1 MVDWDRIK
9 KDYVEGRGTQ
19 RELAS
24 RYGVNR
30 SALGMRAARE
40 DWTGQRMALL
50 QKISATSQNKSICQ
64 SIPAATTAELSRMA
78 HSKKL
83 ARMETVSDKLL
94 TRISQAIDELN
105 VQVLREVRKEKELIY
120 DHPQRTDKA
129 TREILVERETLTK
142 VKAPVDRNGIKLLAA
157 ALKDIRDVQMLRD
170 PTDLREQE
178 AKIAKLEKEVNEDP
192 EKDSSSLT
200 VTFAL
205 DAESCS
211 E

>member
-1 MVDWDRIK
+1 MVDWERIK

-24 RYGVNR
+24 RYGVNK

-50 QKISATSQNKSICQ
+50 QKLSATSQNQ
-64 SIPAATTAELSRMA
+64 PIPAGTTPEPSPMA

-192 EKDSSSLT
+192 EKDRGSLT